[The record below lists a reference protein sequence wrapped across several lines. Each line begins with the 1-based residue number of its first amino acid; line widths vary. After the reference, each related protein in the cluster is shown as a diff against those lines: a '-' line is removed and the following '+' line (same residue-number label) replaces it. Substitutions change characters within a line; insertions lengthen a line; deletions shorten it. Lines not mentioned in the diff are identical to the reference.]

1 MRTLNMNKFFILLF
15 ALILGSNCFA
25 MLCEDTLVESTLKD
39 KEFEKPVAHL
49 TYDYSDTKKIPV
61 KLAISKKISSEKE
74 VYEGKPIQFKVL
86 QDVCYRGKLV
96 ISKGT
101 VVPARVETIV
111 KSGMNGIP
119 ASIIVG
125 NFEFEGIPKGK
136 ISNSYEVKGQDRS
149 LWVFPL
155 KWALTFLPPTG
166 SLTNFIKGGHAKI
179 KENHTI
185 IIYYYPNWV

>member
-1 MRTLNMNKFFILLF
+1 M
-15 ALILGSNCFA
+15 AVSNCYA

-39 KEFEKPVAHL
+39 NEFEQPVAHL

-61 KLAISKKISSEKE
+61 KLAISKRISSEKE
-74 VYEGKPIQFKVL
+74 VYEGKPIEFKVI
-86 QDVCYRGKLV
+86 QDVYYKGKLV

-101 VVPARVETIV
+101 VVPARVETII

-179 KENHTI
+179 KENNTV